1 MATAEHGPYTI
12 LVVDDDIWIQRILSK
27 VLSHFGFTPITASN
41 GFDGVALAIEHQP
54 MAIFLDIMMPELSGH
69 LVLKLLKRIKLTRDI
84 PVLIVTALSDT
95 ENLSLAVK
103 EGAVGFVSKPFTR
116 ATIYDKLL
124 SIFGS
129 ETLNLIAKQ
138 SQLPPLEPPSS
149 SVSSTTAAPAE
160 QPSSPLLE
168 PEPSEPTVPSYSQS
182 IVDRYKE
189 EESPPEEEQLEIIR
203 KLLEQHRDTK

>member
-1 MATAEHGPYTI
+1 MESAVQQQFPI

-27 VLSHFGFTPITASN
+27 VLSHFGFSPLTASN

-84 PVLIVTALSDT
+84 PVLVVTALSDT
-95 ENLSLAVK
+95 ENLSLAIK
-103 EGAVGFVSKPFTR
+103 EGAIGFVSKPFTR

-129 ETLNLIAKQ
+129 ETLELISKQ
-138 SQLPPLEPPSS
+138 TKLPPAQEVPTHT
-149 SVSSTTAAPAE
+149 VSSQPSLASPPVESPASETPPE
-160 QPSSPLLE
+160 QPPA
-168 PEPSEPTVPSYSQS
+168 YSQT
-182 IVDRYKE
+182 VVERYKE
-189 EESPPEEEQLEIIR
+189 EEAPPEEEQLEIIR
-203 KLLEQHRDTK
+203 KILEQHRGTE